1 MNQNESGNALWFILV
16 AVVLLAAL
24 TIVLTRS
31 GGNVTQNADSE
42 RQRVLASQLTKY
54 AQGIGN
60 AIEQMRLRGVSESVI
75 SFQNPTTVTDYTNA
89 SCSDPG
95 CKVFDSGGGG
105 QVYRPAPSD
114 ANDGSEWIFTGANN
128 VGTTALPVGTTAAGT
143 GNDLLMLLPNA
154 SAAMCAQINRDLDIG
169 TAGTIPSDDTGISTT
184 AFTGTYDASLTI
196 LDGDAAP
203 LELNGRNA
211 GCFTDTAAN
220 PDVTYFYYV
229 LLAR

>member
-1 MNQNESGNALWFILV
+1 MNQNQSGNALWFILV

-24 TIVLTRS
+24 TIILTRS

-42 RQRVLASQLTKY
+42 RQRVLASQVTKY
-54 AQGIGN
+54 AQGLTG
-60 AIEQMRLRGVSESVI
+60 AIDQMLLRGVSESQI
-75 SFQNPTTVTDYTNA
+75 SFQNATTATDYTNA
-89 SCSDPG
+89 ACTDSACR
-95 CKVFDSGGGG
+95 VFDSGGGG
-105 QVYRPAPSD
+105 QVYRAPPPD

-143 GNDLLMLLPNA
+143 GNDLLLLLPNA
-154 SAAMCAQINRDLDIG
+154 SAALCIQINRDLEIG
-169 TAGTIPSDDTGISTT
+169 TAGVIPTDDTGIAST
-184 AFTGTYDASLTI
+184 AFTGTYAASLTI
-196 LDGDAAP
+196 LDGDSAP